1 MISLFQTLK
10 KHENLGKRNEMQD
23 WTQEKL
29 ITQWKYTRKNIER
42 IRDEIY
48 QLDEEADSLMTYS
61 VLLEQEL
68 KTREENKK

>member
-1 MISLFQTLK
+1 M
-10 KHENLGKRNEMQD
+10 ED